1 MWQSLGQDKKTNG
14 VLVLVECLHD
24 YFSEELFFF
33 HQEKSFDISE
43 TSFYYY
49 IFIYRK
55 SQKISYRSDVIP
67 HSSPVL
73 TKIVPSVSV

>member
-14 VLVLVECLHD
+14 VLVLVECLHGF
-24 YFSEELFFF
+24 FSEELFFF

-49 IFIYRK
+49 IFIKLVAQSENFPTLVR
-55 SQKISYRSDVIP
+55 R
-67 HSSPVL
+67 
-73 TKIVPSVSV
+73 